1 MKSVESPRQVKD
13 LLGEKIPRG
22 KARGVYPDQREVVT
36 NAGEEDSVLCILNSD
51 LKVVRTV
58 RLGEKKKM
66 KGLVSASGLTREKRY
81 TEKAEGDEHNREVE
95 DNPEFYNNE
104 QP

>member
-1 MKSVESPRQVKD
+1 MKRVESLIDVKR
-13 LLGEKIPRG
+13 LLGVKLPRG

-36 NAGEEDSVLCILNSD
+36 NQSEEDSVLCLLDPD
-51 LKVVRTV
+51 LKVVQAV

-66 KGLVSASGLTREKRY
+66 EGLVLASGLTKEKRY